1 MKNHLNEVKKAYSF
15 SRILNPK
22 SRRMKYIFSD
32 KKRDIHNGQRKL
44 LMSEIEFLVNNYQ
57 EKVIVL
63 YIGASA
69 GVGSIHTYT
78 LINMFPEFEYH
89 LYDNKDFFHKLYE
102 LKNVTIFK
110 RWFTDDDSKF
120 YANKKVFLISDL
132 RDPDIGSAKN
142 NKNLNRQNNIVH
154 DDMNIQMKFYM
165 DIKPVSA
172 LLKFRLPWK
181 PGKTTYL
188 DGSIYYQTWQKA
200 DSTETRLV
208 PNGKLKVYDNTSY
221 EERLFYFNNET
232 RLRYYKHNYECY
244 CHCYDCMSEITILE
258 SYIKLKMVPI
268 TVCDLRSRITKELS
282 YKK

>member
-89 LYDNKDFFHKLYE
+89 LYDNSCEHGQ
-102 LKNVTIFK
+102 N
-110 RWFTDDDSKF
+110 
-120 YANKKVFLISDL
+120 ANLFLIHLIIPMFS
-132 RDPDIGSAKN
+132 GSPKR
-142 NKNLNRQNNIVH
+142 NKSMPQ
-154 DDMNIQMKFYM
+154 
-165 DIKPVSA
+165 A
-172 LLKFRLPWK
+172 LK
-181 PGKTTYL
+181 
-188 DGSIYYQTWQKA
+188 
-200 DSTETRLV
+200 
-208 PNGKLKVYDNTSY
+208 
-221 EERLFYFNNET
+221 
-232 RLRYYKHNYECY
+232 
-244 CHCYDCMSEITILE
+244 
-258 SYIKLKMVPI
+258 
-268 TVCDLRSRITKELS
+268 
-282 YKK
+282 